1 MKTSATVL
9 ALLLS
14 VDAIHMQ
21 KRISPHA
28 ITYMKSKTALMIK
41 CADDDNGGCDGGED
55 QDDEGD

>member
-14 VDAIHMQ
+14 VNAIQQ

-28 ITYMKSKTALMIK
+28 VTYMKSKTALMIK

>member
-14 VDAIHMQ
+14 VDAIHMPKKGSALTQ
-21 KRISPHA
+21 
-28 ITYMKSKTALMIK
+28 TYMKSKAALMIK

>member
-14 VDAIHMQ
+14 VGAIQQ

-28 ITYMKSKTALMIK
+28 VTYMKSKTALMIK